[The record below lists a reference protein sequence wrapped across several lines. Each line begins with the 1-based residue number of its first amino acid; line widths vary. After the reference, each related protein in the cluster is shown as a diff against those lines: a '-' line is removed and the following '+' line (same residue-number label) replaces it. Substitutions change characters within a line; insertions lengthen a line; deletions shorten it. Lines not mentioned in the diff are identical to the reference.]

1 VRIGRRSSFFFA
13 VAAVCLLLILPT
25 PAQYRWVNIA
35 MACLAVFWAVLLG
48 IESVLHHR
56 GRSDEELAE
65 DAPPV
70 RRV

>member
-1 VRIGRRSSFFFA
+1 VRIGRRSLFFLGVA
-13 VAAVCLLLILPT
+13 VVCLLRIPPT
-25 PAQYRWVNIA
+25 PNQYRWVNIS

-56 GRSDEELAE
+56 AHPDEEPPE
-65 DAPPV
+65 DASPV

>member
-1 VRIGRRSSFFFA
+1 
-13 VAAVCLLLILPT
+13 
-25 PAQYRWVNIA
+25 VNIA

-56 GRSDEELAE
+56 ARPDGGA
-65 DAPPV
+65 APEGGAGPEGGSPL

>member
-1 VRIGRRSSFFFA
+1 MTIGRRSLFFLGVA
-13 VAAVCLLLILPT
+13 VVCLLLILPT
-25 PAQYRWVNIA
+25 PSEYRWVNIA

-56 GRSDEELAE
+56 SRPDEGFPE
-65 DAPPV
+65 DDPPV